1 MYDRFSMWPFRKNDL
16 PRGLDERLRVYIEK
30 ELKPLLS
37 RHAGSLGRVHI
48 APFEHSRIGKVRL
61 IEIEGYGKLVARM
74 FNRKMDRHWAS
85 ALARLSELLDK
96 NGIRT
101 ARVRIVE
108 NSMRTWRQYGFSFL
122 AEEFLNGRVLVNVL
136 LENPGSVIDNTA
148 DLLLRLH
155 AMHSPTGGKPWEGR
169 NWKPHQVASKLARE
183 HLARLQRL
191 DIGLNRRRSK
201 TLTTWFARKFRSLCQ
216 ASYPLVHGD
225 FHGRNIILLEDG
237 RLGVIDLATVSY
249 GFPQFDLVEAEIS
262 LFRENATAAARF
274 LARYFTSAQG
284 KRAISNEHYE
294 KPRPVFAALRHIIK
308 AGRKSRRITKHK
320 VEGAECRNLRN
331 EALSHWEKA
340 EEALRAASAP

>member
-1 MYDRFSMWPFRKNDL
+1 MWPFRKNDL
-16 PRGLDERLRVYIEK
+16 PRGLDERLKVYTEK

-61 IEIEGYGKLVARM
+61 IEIEGYGKFVARM
-74 FNRKMDRHWAS
+74 FNRKMDRHWAF

-96 NGIRT
+96 NGIRI
-101 ARVRIVE
+101 ARVRFVE
-108 NSMRTWRQYGFSFL
+108 NSLRTWRQYGFSFL

-136 LENPGSVIDNTA
+136 LENPGPLIDNTA

-155 AMHSPTGGKPWEGR
+155 AMRSPTGGKPWEGR
-169 NWKPHQVASKLARE
+169 KWKPQQMASKLARE
-183 HLARLQRL
+183 HLARLQHL
-191 DIGLNRRRSK
+191 DIGLDRRRSK
-201 TLTTWFARKFRSLCQ
+201 TLVTWFTGKFRLLCQ
-216 ASYPLVHGD
+216 AIYPLVHGD
-225 FHGRNIILLEDG
+225 FHGRNILILNDG
-237 RLGVIDLATVSY
+237 RLGLIDLATMSY
-249 GFPQFDLVEAEIS
+249 GFPQVDLVEAEIS
-262 LFRENATAAARF
+262 LFRENSAAAARF

-284 KRAISNEHYE
+284 RGAISNEQYE
-294 KPRPVFAALRHIIK
+294 ATRPVFTALRHIIK

-340 EEALRAASAP
+340 EEALHEAGAP